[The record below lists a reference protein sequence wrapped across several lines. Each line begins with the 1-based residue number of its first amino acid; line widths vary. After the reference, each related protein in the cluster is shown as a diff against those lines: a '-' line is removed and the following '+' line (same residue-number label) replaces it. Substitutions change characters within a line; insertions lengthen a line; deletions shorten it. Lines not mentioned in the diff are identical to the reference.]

1 MKSTVVFAISRLLD
15 TVLYFRRCEA
25 SNVLPGLNLETYKC
39 AKTHY
44 VVHVRM
50 TADDTC
56 LMHEEYKKRQQVL
69 YITSLCTYYMNNVQ
83 RKIWL
88 LIGLHT
94 VVPNAFNMFFN
105 YKGQSET
112 QCQYILEWRLLSL
125 FLSDINRSLT

>member
-50 TADDTC
+50 TADDKC
-56 LMHEEYKKRQQVL
+56 LMHEEYKKAS
-69 YITSLCTYYMNNVQ
+69 TSFIYHIIVH
-83 RKIWL
+83 I
-88 LIGLHT
+88 LH
-94 VVPNAFNMFFN
+94 
-105 YKGQSET
+105 E
-112 QCQYILEWRLLSL
+112 
-125 FLSDINRSLT
+125 